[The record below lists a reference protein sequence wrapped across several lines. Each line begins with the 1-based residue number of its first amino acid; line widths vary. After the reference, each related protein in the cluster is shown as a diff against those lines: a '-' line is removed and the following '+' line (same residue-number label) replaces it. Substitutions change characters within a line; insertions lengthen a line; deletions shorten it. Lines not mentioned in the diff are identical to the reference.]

1 MTISENGE
9 ARGLLRGRIVGDL
22 PSRLIVI
29 DLMIVVEKGL
39 ETAGF
44 LTVEY
49 FRDSEMNVYV
59 TTFELDLGSLDEVG
73 TVIAEFDEGLKI
85 VGADRELDNVIGVPI
100 VVECVDPVVLVRGVF
115 DEHEVKREKHLA
127 VGVEAAKLPSRAGL
141 VTKTGSELSA
151 SVVRILKHVNKRCSG
166 NRSGRAFSGRLRL
179 E

>member
-9 ARGLLRGRIVGDL
+9 TRGLFRGRIVGDL

-29 DLMIVVEKGL
+29 DLTIIVEKGL

-73 TVIAEFDEGLKI
+73 TVVAEFDEGLKI
-85 VGADRELDNVIGVPI
+85 VGANRELDDVIGVPF
-100 VVECVDPVVLVRGVF
+100 VVERVDPVIIAWGVF
-115 DEHEVKREKHLA
+115 DEHEMKREKHLA
-127 VGVEAAKLPSRAGL
+127 IGVETAKLPSRAGL
-141 VTKTGSELSA
+141 VTKTSGGELGA
-151 SVVRILKHVNKRCSG
+151 SVVRILKHVSKRFGSIFYEPVRMKG
-166 NRSGRAFSGRLRL
+166 A
-179 E
+179 